1 MLRTPITLITGP
13 LGSGKTT
20 LLRHILAV
28 QPGKI
33 AIVMNEFGEI
43 AIDTKVIEG
52 KNVRIAELGGGCVCC
67 SLLGEFEA
75 AVNEIIEKIAPDRI
89 VVETTGLAEPE
100 ALVFNIQE
108 TLPQC
113 RLDGVVSVID
123 ADMLIRFPE
132 LGHTTRLQIEGA
144 DILLLNKIDLIDPRQ
159 IEPLETKL
167 REINPTATII
177 RTERCGI
184 DPELLFGIG
193 RSPREIRS
201 RVMMPWA
208 MRDISRGERKIA
220 PPEHRHQSEFE
231 AFAFTSGKIFS
242 RDCFEAFANGLSAS
256 LVRAKGFIRFADGA
270 QLFNFVTGRWELE
283 PFESDRTEV
292 VFIGRNIAME
302 KETILR
308 ALDECTVKN
317 DEASNDECRRND
329 YARMTK
335 DSRSD
340 SAARFRSS
348 SFGVDSSFDIR
359 ISSFSPCLTITSKNS
374 ELPISP
380 LKRRG
385 ATCQNCLAT
394 LRTRRRM

>member
-1 MLRTPITLITGP
+1 MNVRTPITLVTGP

-28 QPGKI
+28 QPEKM

-75 AVNEIIEKIAPDRI
+75 AVNEIIEKIAPERI

-108 TLPQC
+108 ALPQC

-144 DILLLNKIDLIDPRQ
+144 DILLLNKIDLIELAQ

-167 REINPTATII
+167 REINPNAAIV
-177 RTERCGI
+177 RTNRCRI

-193 RSPREIRS
+193 R
-201 RVMMPWA
+201 
-208 MRDISRGERKIA
+208 ERKIVRL
-220 PPEHRHQSEFE
+220 EHLHEHEFE
-231 AFAFTSGKIFS
+231 SFAFTSNKTFS
-242 RDCFEAFANGLSAS
+242 RNYFEDFANGLPGSV
-256 LVRAKGFIRFADGA
+256 VRAKGFIRFADGA
-270 QLFNFVTGRWELE
+270 QLFNFVAGRWELE
-283 PFESDRTEV
+283 PFEFDRTEL
-292 VFIGRNIAME
+292 VFIGRKIAAQ
-302 KETILR
+302 KEAIIQ
-308 ALDECTVKN
+308 ALDGCVVKN
-317 DEASNDECRRND
+317 DEARISNVEG
-329 YARMTK
+329 MTK
-335 DSRSD
+335 H
-340 SAARFRSS
+340 
-348 SFGVDSSFDIR
+348 
-359 ISSFSPCLTITSKNS
+359 
-374 ELPISP
+374 E
-380 LKRRG
+380 
-385 ATCQNCLAT
+385 
-394 LRTRRRM
+394 